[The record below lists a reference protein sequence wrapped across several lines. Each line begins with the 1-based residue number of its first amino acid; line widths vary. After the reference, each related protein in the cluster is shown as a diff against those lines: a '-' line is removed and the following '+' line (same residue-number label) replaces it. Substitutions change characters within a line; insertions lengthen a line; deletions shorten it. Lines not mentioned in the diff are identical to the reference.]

1 MISGIGNHGNPS
13 HYDLH
18 IKNFNSNE
26 LKFLIEYQYKYQ
38 FHGNDLM
45 LISNDSVLEQR
56 IPCVIEPA
64 RQANSHLPYVLHKS
78 QSTAPYWY
86 I

>member
-26 LKFLIEYQYKYQ
+26 LQFLIEYQYKYQ
-38 FHGNDLM
+38 FHGNELM
-45 LISNDSVLEQR
+45 LISNDSVLEQL
-56 IPCVIEPA
+56 IPYAPVPA
-64 RQANSHLPYVLHKS
+64 QQANSHLPYVLHKI
-78 QSTAPYWY
+78 QSTVPYWY

>member
-26 LKFLIEYQYKYQ
+26 LKFLIEYQ
-38 FHGNDLM
+38 HELERLRLM
-45 LISNDSVLEQR
+45 VAKLE
-56 IPCVIEPA
+56 IENE
-64 RQANSHLPYVLHKS
+64 RLKKGYWVEGVGANKVFVTEPDKS
-78 QSTAPYWY
+78 TKSSKH
-86 I
+86 